1 MRAKVGRVFPFSL
14 PKSDAFPVLILL
26 LNSVHRERGG
36 ENIIAEE
43 DANVVTIDFPLLRSV
58 ASASELIWERL
69 NA

>member
-1 MRAKVGRVFPFSL
+1 MGRVFPFSL

-26 LNSVHRERGG
+26 LNSVHRERGPGG